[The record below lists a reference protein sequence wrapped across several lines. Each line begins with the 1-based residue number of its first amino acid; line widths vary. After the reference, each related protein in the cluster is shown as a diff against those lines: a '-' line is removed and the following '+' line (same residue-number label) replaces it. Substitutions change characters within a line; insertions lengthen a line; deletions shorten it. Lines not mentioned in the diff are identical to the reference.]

1 MSRDHEP
8 SSLVVLRSPLL
19 PAAELAAWSAGLRS
33 PESLAGDDDALRES
47 LAWDRS
53 LLRERLRALLE
64 RPELWEALFLASPDL
79 TESLKHWRQD
89 PDGKKGQRAEHGLVR
104 YLQRMASRPTPF
116 GLFSGC
122 TPGRVG
128 GAGGVGEPTRLL
140 LDGIASCR
148 RHSRLDMDYLF
159 ALCEH
164 LGRNPEVR
172 DEILYHPNSSLYE
185 IGGRL
190 RYAEARLAG
199 RLRTYHL
206 VALPGFEALGLTLER
221 ASAGARLR
229 DLAEALVADS
239 LRAGDPEEEITLEEA
254 MAFLHDLVD
263 NQVLLPDLGLPTTGE
278 ESTPALIRQL
288 APIPA
293 AAEARER
300 LAAADRALS
309 DLDARGLSPLGSPS
323 EPYREIARGLEPLGV
338 PVEMSRLFQVDMVR
352 PGREVVL
359 GQDAVDEI
367 LRGIDL
373 LHRVGPRRDDP
384 LDAFRSAFRERYGEG
399 REVPLFEVL
408 DEESGIGFERS
419 AQAGAEGSP
428 LLSGLPFRPRSERTT
443 TAWSGRES
451 TLLRLLSE
459 ALAEGR
465 TEVELTAG
473 AIERLQG
480 GDRDRLPLPD
490 ALHAMVSLA
499 AESPAA
505 LERGDFRLY
514 IDHAGGPSGV
524 RLLGRFCHADERIH
538 AGVEEHLA
546 AEEGHAPDA
555 LFAEVVHLPGGRIG
569 NVLSRPVLRAR
580 EIPFLGVSGAPR
592 ERQIPAGDLLVTV
605 TGDRVRLRSKSL
617 GREILPRLT
626 TAHNYFRESL
636 GVYRFL
642 GILQGQGRARSVEWS
657 WGPMAAAPFL
667 PRVTSGR
674 LVLSLAQWRLLKAD
688 LEPLTRVTGA
698 ERYRAAQDWR
708 RKRNMPRHLVLADG
722 DNELLVDFLNPLSLD
737 AGVELFKGRDEATL
751 TEVFPSPDE
760 LCAESPE
767 GRFFHELLVPFVR
780 RPAAERPRPVEVATV
795 PVPVAQ
801 RTFAAGAEWLYAKI
815 YTGTATADVVLCEE
829 IAPLARE
836 AVASGAADRWFFLRY
851 GDPDWHLR
859 LRFHG
864 EPARLH
870 AEVLPRLEAVFAR
883 LLASGSAWKCQ
894 LDTYEREVERYGG
907 PEGIGLSEEL
917 FHHDSEAAVE
927 LLEELTS
934 DAGADDR
941 WRVILI
947 GMDRLLRDFGLDL
960 EDRLRLAERGRA
972 AFAGRYRYD
981 ELLRTPIADRLRKE
995 RGALARLLAA
1005 PETVPEPLLRRSQA
1019 LAGIV
1024 KELRTRESQ
1033 GRLRPAVSEIL
1044 TSYVHMFVNRMSRS
1058 AGPEHELVLYDF
1070 LVQLYG
1076 SQLARERKAAPAPR
1090 AAVG

>member
-1 MSRDHEP
+1 VTREFEP
-8 SSLVVLRSPLL
+8 SSLIVLRTPLL
-19 PAAELAAWSAGLRS
+19 PAGELAAWSADLRS
-33 PESLAGDDDALRES
+33 PEALAGGDDDLRES
-47 LAWDRS
+47 LARDRA
-53 LLRERLRALLE
+53 LLRGRLQGLLE
-64 RPELWEALFLASPDL
+64 RPEVREALFLASPDL

-89 PDGKKGQRAEHGLVR
+89 PDGKKGQRAELGLVR
-104 YLQRMASRPTPF
+104 YLQRMASRSTPF

-122 TPGRVG
+122 TPGGIGDPG
-128 GAGGVGEPTRLL
+128 GGTRLRIE
-140 LDGIASCR
+140 GTASCR

-164 LGRNPEVR
+164 LGRSPEVR
-172 DEILYHPNSSLYE
+172 GEILYRPNSSLYE

-206 VALPGFEALGLTLER
+206 VALPGFDALGLTLER
-221 ASAGARLR
+221 AAGGTRLR

-239 LRAGDPEEEITLEEA
+239 LGTGDPEEEVTLEEA
-254 MAFLHDLVD
+254 LSFLHDLVD
-263 NQVLLPDLGLPTTGE
+263 NQVLFPDLALPTTGE
-278 ESTPALIRQL
+278 ESTPALLRQL
-288 APIPA
+288 SSIPS
-293 AAEARER
+293 AAEALEH

-309 DLDARGLSPLGSPS
+309 GLDERGLGSPS

-338 PVEMSRLFQVDMVR
+338 PVEMSRLFQVDMVK
-352 PGREVVL
+352 PEREVVL
-359 GQDAVDEI
+359 GQDAIDEI

-373 LHRVGPRRDDP
+373 LHRVGSRREDP

-408 DEESGIGFERS
+408 DEESGIGFDRS
-419 AQAGAEGSP
+419 AHAGAEASP
-428 LLSGLPFRPRSERTT
+428 LLSGLLFRARGERTT
-443 TAWSGRES
+443 TTWSGRES
-451 TLLRLLSE
+451 TLLRLLSQ

-473 AIERLQG
+473 TVERLQG
-480 GDRDRLPLPD
+480 SDRLPLPD
-490 ALHAMVSLA
+490 AFHAMVSLA

-505 LERGDFRLY
+505 LERGDFRVYL
-514 IDHAGGPSGV
+514 DHAGGPSGA
-524 RLLGRFCHADERIH
+524 RLLGRFCHADERIR

-546 AEEGHAPDA
+546 AEESHAPGA
-555 LFAEVVHLPGGRIG
+555 LFAEVVHLPGGRVG

-592 ERQIPAGDLLVTV
+592 EHQIPASDLLVTV
-605 TGDRVRLRSKSL
+605 NGDRVRLRSKSL
-617 GREILPRLT
+617 GPEILPRLS
-626 TAHNYFRESL
+626 TAHNFSRESL

-642 GILQGQGRARSVEWS
+642 GALQGQGRARSVEWT

-674 LVLSLAQWRLLKAD
+674 LVLCRAQWRLLKAD
-688 LEPLTRVTGA
+688 LEPLTSVTGA
-698 ERYRAAQDWR
+698 ARYRAAQDWR
-708 RKRNMPRHLVLADG
+708 RERNMPRHLVLADG

-737 AGVELFKGRDEATL
+737 AGVELLKSRDEVTL
-751 TEVFPSPDE
+751 TEVFPSSDE

-780 RPAAERPRPVEVATV
+780 RPAVEKSRPVEVATV
-795 PVPVAQ
+795 PAPLAQ

-815 YTGTATADVVLCEE
+815 YTGTATADVALCEE

-851 GDPDWHLR
+851 SDTDWHLR
-859 LRFHG
+859 VRFHG

-870 AEVLPRLEAVFAR
+870 AEVLPRLEAAFAR
-883 LLASGSAWKCQ
+883 LLAYGSAWKCQ
-894 LDTYEREVERYGG
+894 LDTYEREIERYGG

-917 FHHDSEAAVE
+917 FHRDSEAVVE

-934 DAGADDR
+934 DAGADER
-941 WRVILI
+941 WRLTLI

-960 EDRLRLAERGRA
+960 EARLRLAERGRA
-972 AFAGRYRYD
+972 GFAGRYRYD

-995 RGALARLLAA
+995 RGALARLLDA
-1005 PETVPEPLLRRSQA
+1005 PEAVPEPLLRRSAA

-1024 KELRTRESQ
+1024 KELRARESQ
-1033 GRLRPAVSEIL
+1033 GRLRPPVSEIL

-1076 SQLARERKAAPAPR
+1076 SQLARERKAAAVPR
-1090 AAVG
+1090 KAAG